1 VESADARLRL
11 RSVARLARVLAEPRP
26 LLDLLEL
33 AGRELRFALSAT
45 SVSVGRIERER
56 GHVRILVN
64 VGELAAWEEPRPAD
78 EVYSIAE
85 TPMNVV
91 LVDEVRSYTVSVDD
105 PLADPTARQLLTD
118 QGMGSAVAAPI
129 LLDGEVWGELWAA
142 RGVYE
147 PRFEDA
153 DREVAEALAA
163 VLAAGIGQS
172 ERLQTA
178 ERLINT
184 DSLTGLA
191 NRRAIDRALEEALDA
206 HAADGRP
213 VSVVMGDVNGLK
225 AMNDVD
231 GHEAGDRLI
240 RACAKA
246 VSTALHL
253 TPGALAGRIG
263 GDEFCIVLDGYGLSE
278 AEAVAREALRMLAL
292 GPHPRSLAMGVASTE
307 SAPAGD
313 REAMTARRLMRWAD
327 EAQYAAKRQA
337 LTTPVVAGR
346 DVALAEPVERRR
358 RRRASTSTP
367 RAAER
372 AAAALDA
379 SLRALAEESPTAEP
393 LDRLIVALDAVVE
406 TVGAAG
412 WIVGVRGQGQVRT
425 VAFSAGRDGL
435 KVDAAIGLADAAW
448 ARSAAT
454 AGILDA
460 DGESASGLAL
470 MRGSTTVAAASAGPW
485 WIEVLADRPV
495 TLDGIP
501 AVLRALV
508 CVAVSG

>member
-1 VESADARLRL
+1 
-11 RSVARLARVLAEPRP
+11 
-26 LLDLLEL
+26 
-33 AGRELRFALSAT
+33 
-45 SVSVGRIERER
+45 
-56 GHVRILVN
+56 
-64 VGELAAWEEPRPAD
+64 
-78 EVYSIAE
+78 
-85 TPMNVV
+85 
-91 LVDEVRSYTVSVDD
+91 
-105 PLADPTARQLLTD
+105 LADPTARQLLTD
-118 QGMGSAVAAPI
+118 LGMGSAVAAPI
-129 LLDGEVWGELWAA
+129 LLDGGVWGELWAA
-142 RGVYE
+142 RGVDE

-206 HAADGRP
+206 HALDGRP

-225 AMNDVD
+225 NMNDVD

-253 TPGALAGRIG
+253 APGSLAGRIG
-263 GDEFCIVLDGYGLSE
+263 GDEFCVVLDGYGLAE
-278 AEAVAREALRMLAL
+278 ADAVAREALRLLAL
-292 GPHPRSLAMGVASTE
+292 GPHPRSLAMGVASSE
-307 SAPAGD
+307 SAPVGD
-313 REAMTARRLMRWAD
+313 KEALTARRLMRWAD
-327 EAQYAAKRQA
+327 EAQYTAKRQG
-337 LTTPVVAGR
+337 LSIPVVAGR

-358 RRRASTSTP
+358 RRRASSSTP

-372 AAAALDA
+372 ATAALDA
-379 SLRALAEESPTAEP
+379 ALRALADEPTPAEP
-393 LDRLIVALDAVVE
+393 LDRLIVTLDAVVE
-406 TVGAAG
+406 TAGAVG
-412 WIVGVRGQGQVRT
+412 WVVGVRGQGQVRT

-435 KVDAAIGLADAAW
+435 RVDSALVLDDAAW
-448 ARSAAT
+448 VKAAAT

-460 DGESASGLAL
+460 TGESASGLAVL
-470 MRGSTTVAAASAGPW
+470 RGSDSVAAASGGPW

-495 TLDGIP
+495 ALDGIP